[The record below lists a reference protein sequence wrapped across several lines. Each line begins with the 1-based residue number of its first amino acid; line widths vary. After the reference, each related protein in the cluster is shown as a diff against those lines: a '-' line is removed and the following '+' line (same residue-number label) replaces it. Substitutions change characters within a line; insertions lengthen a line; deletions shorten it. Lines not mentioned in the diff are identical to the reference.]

1 MAPPEK
7 QTIALFIFVTEC
19 SPTKQNVCGRMKL
32 NKAKHRRVV
41 RGIMKNYHNNRFN
54 KSLKAERRQA
64 NTTDT
69 NFDTNGLQE
78 NSGTDLASALAAIN
92 FTDKQLP
99 IMLDSVPAGIV
110 IVRASDRR
118 NLYFN
123 KRGLEIIG
131 YDNSLTDIESYVQQ
145 IRLLKPD
152 GTPFTADEQPV
163 NCTLAT
169 GKKLYQQELVLQLV
183 DGKKIN
189 LMVSSAPIF
198 GTNGEVTAAIV
209 NYLDVTQQRLA
220 ESALRESET
229 RYREL
234 FKNVPASIFEYDFR
248 TDSFVS
254 VNVIFAEVTGYS
266 VAELLK
272 MRFSDILAKSSV
284 PLFQARSNQW
294 LNGEMPIAHVD
305 YELCAKNGER
315 LYLALNST
323 FTTDHDGRPIG
334 VTVVAHDVTQR
345 RIMEDILRLKT
356 EELELANQNKSQFLS
371 MLSHELRNPLAAIV
385 SSQEVLAHVCQNDE
399 KAMRTVNILKR
410 QVTHMTR
417 MVDDLLD
424 ITRINANRIK
434 LSQVPLNISEL
445 LHTLVT
451 DLRPK
456 FAAKKVTL
464 ELDLPE
470 KPIVITADVGR
481 LLQVFANVMHNSL
494 KFTPCGGLVKV
505 VCRLDVAANVAQIE
519 IIDNGE
525 GVSPDILPFL
535 FDSFSQAEQPLA
547 RSQGGL
553 GLGLAIA
560 KGIVDLHGGCIK
572 AFSEG
577 IGKGTR
583 FLIQLPLDTAPLQ
596 CI

>member
-1 MAPPEK
+1 
-7 QTIALFIFVTEC
+7 
-19 SPTKQNVCGRMKL
+19 MKDCQ
-32 NKAKHRRVV
+32 
-41 RGIMKNYHNNRFN
+41 NNRFN
-54 KSLKAERRQA
+54 NSIKAKRLQVS
-64 NTTDT
+64 TTGT
-69 NFDTNGLQE
+69 NLNNDNGLQE
-78 NSGTDLASALAAIN
+78 NTATDLASALGAIN

-123 KRGLEIIG
+123 KRALEILG
-131 YDNSLTDIESYVQQ
+131 YDNNRTDIESYVEQ
-145 IRLLKPD
+145 IKLLKPD
-152 GTPFTADEQPV
+152 GTLFPVDQQPV

-169 GKKLYQQELVLQLV
+169 GKRLYHQELVLQLV
-183 DGKKIN
+183 DGRKIDVI
-189 LMVSSAPIF
+189 VSSAPIF
-198 GTNGEVTAAIV
+198 GNNGEVTAAIV

-220 ESALRESET
+220 ESALRESEA

-234 FKNVPASIFEYDFR
+234 FKNVPTSIFEYDFR

-254 VNVIFAEVTGYS
+254 VNEIFAEVTGYS
-266 VAELLK
+266 VEELLK
-272 MRFSDILAKSSV
+272 MRFSDLLAKSNI
-284 PLFQARSNQW
+284 PIFQARSNQW
-294 LNGEMPIAHVD
+294 LSGEMPITHID
-305 YELCAKNGER
+305 YELCTRNGER

-323 FTTDHDGRPIG
+323 FTTDHDGRPAG
-334 VTVVAHDVTQR
+334 ATVVAHDVTQR
-345 RIMEDILRLKT
+345 RIMEDTLRLKT
-356 EELELANQNKSQFLS
+356 AELELSNRNKSQFLS
-371 MLSHELRNPLAAIV
+371 VLSHELRNPLAAIV

-399 KAMRTVNILKR
+399 KASRAVTILKR
-410 QVTHMTR
+410 QVTHMTK
-417 MVDDLLD
+417 MVDDLLET
-424 ITRINANRIK
+424 TRLKTNKIK
-434 LSQVPLNISEL
+434 LRQTPVNISEL
-445 LHTLVT
+445 LYTLVT

-470 KPIVITADVGR
+470 KPVVMTADAGR

-494 KFTPCGGLVKV
+494 KFTPCGGLVKA
-505 VCRLDVAANVAQIE
+505 VCRLDAAANVAQIE

-525 GVSPDILPFL
+525 GVSADILPFL

-560 KGIVDLHGGCIK
+560 KGIIDLHGGCIK